1 MSEEKRPT
9 CTHCSKDASEVGAII
24 QTGDGK
30 GICDECIVQAS
41 DMYAGFHKLPPGV
54 ILDTMRYRI
63 AMRRIAERQKQVE
76 AEMRKAEQENPELA
90 HPNAGMDAPKN

>member
-1 MSEEKRPT
+1 MSEEKKN
-9 CTHCSKDASEVGAII
+9 CCAHCGQEASQVGAII

-41 DMYAGFHKLPPGV
+41 DMYAQFHKLPGSV
-54 ILDTMRYRI
+54 VLDTMRYRI

-76 AEMRKAEQENPELA
+76 EEMRKAEAENPELA